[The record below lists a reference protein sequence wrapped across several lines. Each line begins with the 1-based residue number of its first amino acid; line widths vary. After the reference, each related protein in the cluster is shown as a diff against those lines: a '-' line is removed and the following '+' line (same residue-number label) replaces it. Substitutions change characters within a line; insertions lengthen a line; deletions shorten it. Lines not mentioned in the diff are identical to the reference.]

1 MLFDGPPAALP
12 TATLRPTPSQPRHRV
27 AGLHVL
33 HWLAS
38 ALRWARPRTVPLVV
52 AFVGMI
58 AVLGAHR
65 YLLTFTPDAPTSV
78 GQLPTGP
85 VTAIR

>member
-12 TATLRPTPSQPRHRV
+12 TASLRRTAGEPRRQV
-27 AGLHVL
+27 VKLHVL

-52 AFVGMI
+52 AFLGML
-58 AVLGAHR
+58 AVLGARH
-65 YLLTFTPDAPTSV
+65 YLLA
-78 GQLPTGP
+78 
-85 VTAIR
+85 